1 MVFLCFPPRRL
12 NEVKP
17 VALPNFVFFRGR
29 VVPYSE
35 VKFGVLTHALNYG
48 TAVFGGLR
56 AYWNDDE
63 KQLFVFRPQD
73 HFRRFLQSAKLL
85 LMELPYSGEELQ
97 KGLAE
102 LIRTEGHEEDLY
114 IRPLAFY
121 TDEIIGVRLHDLN
134 PEVSIVVMPFG
145 TYNKNEENMHVTIS
159 SWRRVDDNTIPAR
172 GKIAGAY
179 VNSAFVKTDAVRA
192 GFDEAVVLN
201 ADGHI
206 SEGSA
211 ANIFLLR
218 NGILATP
225 PITDNVLE
233 GITRRTVIQLLR
245 EELKMEVQERQID
258 RTEMYLCDEA
268 FYCGTGA
275 QISAITQVDHRDI
288 GTGKI
293 GDVTGRLRK
302 LYFDVVRGKVPK
314 YRDWCYPIYAT
325 NRKTAAKDRT
335 HVTVE

>member
-1 MVFLCFPPRRL
+1 MP
-12 NEVKP
+12 
-17 VALPNFVFFRGR
+17 LPNFVFHNGR
-29 VVPYSE
+29 IVPYSE

-56 AYWNDDE
+56 AYWNEEE
-63 KQLFVFRPQD
+63 KQLFIFRPRD

-85 LMELPYSGEELQ
+85 CMELQTNGDNLL
-97 KGLAE
+97 KGLVE

-121 TDEIIGVRLHDLN
+121 SDEIIGVRLHDLTAD
-134 PEVSIVVMPFG
+134 VSIVVMPFG
-145 TYNKNEENMHVTIS
+145 AYNKNEENMHVTVS
-159 SWRRVDDNTIPAR
+159 SWRRVDDNTLPAR

-192 GFDEAVVLN
+192 GFDEAIVLN

-211 ANIFLLR
+211 ANFFMLR
-218 NGILATP
+218 DGVLATP
-225 PITDNVLE
+225 PITANVLE
-233 GITRRTVIQLLR
+233 GITRRTVMRLVR
-245 EELKMEVQERQID
+245 DELKIEVQEREID
-258 RTEMYLCDEA
+258 RTELYLADEA

-275 QISAITQVDHRDI
+275 QISAITTVDHRPI
-288 GTGKI
+288 GTGKL
-293 GDVTGRLRK
+293 GELTSRLRK
-302 LYFDVVRGKVPK
+302 IYFDVVRGKVAK
-314 YRDWCYPIYAT
+314 YRDWCHPVYEVNQKRT
-325 NRKTAAKDRT
+325 SKERT

>member
-1 MVFLCFPPRRL
+1 VS
-12 NEVKP
+12 
-17 VALPNFVFFRGR
+17 LPSFVFYNGR
-29 VVPYSE
+29 VVPYSD

-56 AYWNDDE
+56 AYWNEDE
-63 KQLFVFRPQD
+63 KQLFIFRPND

-85 LMELPYSGEELQ
+85 CMELETSGDNLL
-97 KGLAE
+97 KGLVE

-121 TDEIIGVRLHDLN
+121 SDEIIGVRLHDLTAA
-134 PEVSIVVMPFG
+134 VSIVVMPFG
-145 TYNKNEENMHVTIS
+145 AYNKNEENMHVTVS
-159 SWRRVDDNTIPAR
+159 SWRRVDDNSLPAR

-192 GFDEAVVLN
+192 GFDEAIVLN

-211 ANIFLLR
+211 ANFFMLR
-218 NGILATP
+218 NGVLSTP
-225 PITDNVLE
+225 PITANVLE
-233 GITRRTVIQLLR
+233 GITRRTVMRLVR
-245 EELKMEVQERQID
+245 DELKMEVEEREID
-258 RTEMYLCDEA
+258 RTELYLADEA

-275 QISAITQVDHRDI
+275 QISAITAVDHRPI
-288 GTGKI
+288 GTGRL
-293 GDVTGRLRK
+293 GEVTARLRK
-302 LYFDVVRGKVPK
+302 LYFDVVRGKVAK
-314 YRDWCYPIYAT
+314 YRDWCYPVYEV
-325 NRKTAAKDRT
+325 NRKRTTKERT